1 MVPYLTKYTQKT
13 LRKLAISDIN
23 PSLPIYYFD
32 NMLESYYVLNFFLK
46 IKILDLD
53 LASLI

>member
-1 MVPYLTKYTQKT
+1 MAPHLTKYTQKR

-53 LASLI
+53 LAQLI